1 MVEQHPALKEI
12 GTNGENLEDRRPYHK
27 PEITHELELE
37 VRTGSPLLPDT
48 NPLDPL
54 SDN

>member
-1 MVEQHPALKEI
+1 MIEQHPALKET
-12 GTNGENLEDRRPYHK
+12 GTDGENLEDRRPYHK

-37 VRTGSPLLPDT
+37 VRTGSPIPES